1 MKNVNRII
9 TVCCFIILVIPS
21 ILWAQQNDQSDAVNI
36 QSLMSSA
43 NSDSMWNN
51 IVWSRVQEMTAK
63 NRMFSD
69 NASDQIVDT
78 GTRAKEFEEEEGQQ
92 FYIKKD
98 KKTTESDQIK
108 TAIKLLEDNVAE
120 ELYLIEKCYLKIG
133 DTQKA
138 AEIQNILTTRYPDA
152 IWTKLLQKE
161 QENK

>member
-1 MKNVNRII
+1 MKNINRTI

-21 ILWAQQNDQSDAVNI
+21 IVLAQQNDQADVANI

-43 NSDSMWNN
+43 SSDTMWNN
-51 IVWSRVQEMTAK
+51 SVWARVQEMTAK
-63 NRMFSD
+63 NRVFSD
-69 NASDQIVDT
+69 NASNQIVDT
-78 GTRAKEFEEEEGQQ
+78 GIRAKEFEEGEGQK

-98 KKTTESDQIK
+98 KKITESDQIK

-138 AEIQNILTTRYPDA
+138 AEIRNILTTRYPDA
-152 IWTKLLQKE
+152 IWTKLMQKE